1 MYDSDK
7 YFGYDQDLVG
17 VVNFSQTYPSNN
29 DAGGLRPGGG
39 WHLPALQ
46 QPDVVSRAR
55 WTDQWFW
62 SA

>member
-39 WHLPALQ
+39 
-46 QPDVVSRAR
+46 
-55 WTDQWFW
+55 
-62 SA
+62 